1 MLVPAISKLIWA
13 NIAPLLRMPEGTTT
27 LTVDDPPALTLG
39 GVAEQVRAVSS
50 AVDAG
55 WPEASVVDKKLLQPR
70 VMEPVNPPMAVVLT
84 VKLTV

>member
-27 LTVDDPPALTLG
+27 LTVDDPPALTLAG
-39 GVAEQVRAVSS
+39 LEEQVRSVSS
-50 AVDAG
+50 VVDAG